1 MPSDTFSNKSI
12 AELLRNIA
20 AAYLLQQGPDS
31 DRNNRFKII
40 AYQKAADTVEHLSRE
55 LKDIWQEGK
64 LQKVPGIGPGIGSG
78 LSEFFENGTSLHF
91 NDVLKGIPSSVFL
104 LMKVPGIG
112 PKKAFRLVTH
122 FGLTEKETVIDDLGN
137 LAKAGEIEDLEGF
150 GQKSQIDIIEG
161 LNVFE
166 RHDRRDERMSLSYA
180 QKIASEVISYMKG
193 LGPIVK
199 RIDSLGS
206 LRRRVA
212 TIGDIDLAIK
222 VHDTSYS
229 KRDYPSFRDN
239 PYKQIVDHFLA
250 YPGKRT
256 VEAAGK
262 RKASILAAG
271 NIRIDLRV
279 QDAESYGSMLQYFTG
294 SKVHNIKLREY
305 ALKKGY
311 SLSEYGMKVVKRET
325 QNVKR
330 TVIPAQAG
338 IQSGSPIEG
347 KEDIVKFK
355 DEESLY
361 AFLGLSYISPELREG
376 TIEIEKAAINA
387 VPQLISLSDI
397 KGDFHMHSSY
407 DLKSSHDLGLNTFE
421 EMTSRAKELHYQYI
435 GFSEHNPKQKGL
447 TEAEVVEIMRVR
459 KVYIDKTMKKQHLP
473 YFIGLEVDILPNGGL
488 ALPEKAFE
496 YVDYL
501 IVSLH
506 SSFKMNMIEMTKRA
520 LKALSHPKVKIFGH
534 PTARLLGKREGVEM
548 DWDQIFDHVVGHD
561 QALEINAGPPRLD
574 LPDSLVKEGVEKG
587 VKFFVNTDAHAVSH
601 MDWMINGVNVARRG
615 WLEKKDV
622 VNTWEL
628 KDVRKWMEKS
638 Y

>member
-1 MPSDTFSNKSI
+1 MTSEDQFSNKSI
-12 AELLRNIA
+12 AEILRNIA

-31 DRNNRFKII
+31 DKNNRFKII

-78 LSEFFENGTSLHF
+78 LSQLFENGTSSHL
-91 NDVLKGIPSSVFL
+91 NEILKGIPPSVFL

-112 PKKAFRLVTH
+112 PKKAFRLVVH
-122 FGLTEKETVIDDLGN
+122 FGLTEKETVIDDLRN
-137 LAKAGEIEDLEGF
+137 LAKAGAIEGLEGF
-150 GQKSQIDIIEG
+150 GSKSQNDIIEG
-161 LNVFE
+161 LEVFK
-166 RHDRRDERMSLSYA
+166 RQDRREERMPMPYA
-180 QKIASEVISYMKG
+180 IEIATEVIKYMNE

-212 TIGDIDLAIK
+212 TIGDIDLAIVAK
-222 VHDTSYS
+222 EKDMQT
-229 KRDYPSFRDN
+229 
-239 PYKQIVDHFLA
+239 IVDHFLQ
-250 YPGKRT
+250 YPGKRS
-256 VEAAGK
+256 VEAAGE

-294 SKVHNIKLREY
+294 SKAHNIKLREY

-311 SLSEYGMKVVKRET
+311 SLNEYGIKNLKDKVS
-325 QNVKR
+325 
-330 TVIPAQAG
+330 
-338 IQSGSPIEG
+338 IQ
-347 KEDIVKFK
+347 KFS

-361 AFLGLSYISPELREG
+361 SFLGLQTPSPEMREG
-376 TIEIEKAAINA
+376 TREIEFAEKRLLPKLVEN
-387 VPQLISLSDI
+387 SDI

-407 DLKSSHDLGLNTFE
+407 DLQTSHDLGLNTYE
-421 EMTSRAKELHYQYI
+421 EMVAKAEELQYEYI

-447 TEAEVVEIMRVR
+447 TEDEVVRVMRLR
-459 KVYIDKTMKKQHLP
+459 KDHIDMVMKSLKLP
-473 YFIGLEVDILPNGGL
+473 YFIGLEVDILPNGLL
-488 ALPEKAFE
+488 ALPDAAFE

-506 SSFKMNMIEMTKRA
+506 SSFKMNMTEMTKRV
-520 LKALSHPKVKIFGH
+520 LKALSYPKVKIFGH
-534 PTARLLGKREGVEM
+534 PTARLLEKREGVEL
-548 DWDQIFDHVVGHD
+548 DWDQIFEHVIKHN
-561 QALEINAGPPRLD
+561 QALEINAGPSRLD

-587 VKFFVNTDAHAVSH
+587 AKFFINTDAHAARH
-601 MDWMINGVNVARRG
+601 MDWMKYGVFVARRG

-628 KDVRKWMEKS
+628 DEMREWIT
-638 Y
+638 